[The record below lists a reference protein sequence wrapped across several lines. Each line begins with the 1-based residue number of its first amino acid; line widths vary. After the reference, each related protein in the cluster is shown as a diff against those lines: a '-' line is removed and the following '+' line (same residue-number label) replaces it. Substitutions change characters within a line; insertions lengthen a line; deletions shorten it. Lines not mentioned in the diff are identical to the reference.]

1 MKQEYNLSKMK
12 KRTNPFAKQ
21 LKKQKTEEDIALSN
35 LSIASAMRGMETED
49 SPYIRSVGR
58 KNYVSCFEDGKGI
71 GIITPA

>member
-21 LKKQKTEEDIALSN
+21 LKKQKTEEEIVWSN

-49 SPYIRSVGR
+49 PYKQNDLKSLFKEAPFGPISL
-58 KNYVSCFEDGKGI
+58 
-71 GIITPA
+71 